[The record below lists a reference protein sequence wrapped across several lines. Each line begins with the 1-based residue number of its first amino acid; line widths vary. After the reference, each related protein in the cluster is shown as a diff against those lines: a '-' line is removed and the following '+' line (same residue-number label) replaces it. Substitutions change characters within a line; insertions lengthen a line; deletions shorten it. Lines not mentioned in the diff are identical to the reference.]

1 MTELKYLKGVGPA
14 REKLLARLGINSL
27 AELLEWYP
35 REYQSRPRIALG
47 QLPGLEERLVQVQAR
62 LQGSISHRRVRK
74 GLDIISGLLTDGQ
87 AYCQCTWFNQV
98 YLKNLLQSNQPL
110 TLVGKFSQRYSS
122 FVADETHFGLVE
134 LPELQPLHNLT
145 AGLTQS
151 AMNKIIAAAL
161 DHVPEDPFSQEFRE
175 HFQLLG
181 LEESLREIHFPTGKQ
196 LEQARERLKFQE
208 LFFHHLAAQLRRQE
222 RRLEDGSSLTM
233 PPDLAH
239 RLEEALGF
247 SLTSGQ
253 LNVIREIGEDL
264 AQTSPMLRL
273 VQGDVGSGKTAVAI
287 FALLVAAVNGQ
298 KGVMMAPTEILAR
311 QHSQVVG
318 RIAGQFGVETV
329 LVTAGLRAAERRDVL
344 AKLAAPGPLIAL
356 GTHALFQEQVTMK
369 DLVLAITDEQHR
381 FGVGQ
386 RLALAEKGLSPHIL
400 VMSATPI
407 PRTLAMSIYGDMEV
421 STIPEKP
428 AGRIPVRT
436 HVVGPERRERVFA
449 FICKEMAAGKKGYIV
464 CPLIDESEA
473 ITAKSLAEYR
483 QLLAKSMPAWIKV
496 GELHGRMSG
505 EEKAAV
511 VAGLK
516 AGEYHVLLSTTVVEV
531 GVDIGNATFI
541 VVENAERYG
550 LAQLHQLRGRVGRNQ
565 EQGWCILIAEGPETQ
580 RLKIME
586 TISDGF
592 QIAREDLILR
602 GPGQLFGKL
611 QHGINEFK
619 IADIIND
626 ARINEKA
633 RQAAQECLEEEQWA
647 NLRARAEVLAEKAR
661 G

>member
-1 MTELKYLKGVGPA
+1 MDLKYLKGVGPA
-14 REKLLARLGINSL
+14 REKLLARLGIHTL
-27 AELLEWYP
+27 EELLEWYP
-35 REYQSRPRIALG
+35 REYQSRPRVALG
-47 QLPGLEERLVQVQAR
+47 QLPGLEERLVQVQGR

-74 GLDIISGLLTDGQ
+74 GLEIISGSLTDGQ
-87 AYCQCTWFNQV
+87 AYCQCTWFNQG
-98 YLKNLLQSNQPL
+98 YLKNLLQGNQPL
-110 TLVGKFSQRYSS
+110 TLVGKVSQRYGS
-122 FVADETHFGLVE
+122 FVADETHLGLVE

-145 AGLTQS
+145 AGLTHS
-151 AMNKIIAAAL
+151 AMNKIISASL
-161 DHVPEDPFSQEFRE
+161 NHCPEDPFSQEFRE
-175 HFQLLG
+175 QFQLLG

-208 LFFHHLAAQLRRQE
+208 LFFHHVAAQLRRRE
-222 RRLEDGSSLTM
+222 RHQSHGTSLAAPT
-233 PPDLAH
+233 DLAH
-239 RLEEALGF
+239 RLEEVLGF
-247 SLTSGQ
+247 AFTPGQ

-264 AQTSPMLRL
+264 AQVSPMLRL
-273 VQGDVGSGKTAVAI
+273 VQGDVGCGKTAVAI
-287 FALLVAAVNGQ
+287 YALLVAALNGQ

-311 QHSQVVG
+311 QHAQVVG
-318 RIAGQFGVETV
+318 KIAQRFGVETV
-329 LVTAGLRAAERRDVL
+329 LLTAAMRAAERRDAL
-344 AKLAAPGPLIAL
+344 AKLAAPGPLVAL
-356 GTHALFQEQVTMK
+356 GTHALFQEQVAIT
-369 DLVLAITDEQHR
+369 DLVVAITDEQHR
-381 FGVGQ
+381 FGVKQ

-428 AGRIPVRT
+428 AGRIPVHT
-436 HVVGPERRERVFA
+436 HVVGPGRRERVFA
-449 FICKEMAAGKKGYIV
+449 FICKEMAAGKRGYIV

-473 ITAKSLAEYR
+473 IAAKSLAEYR
-483 QLLAKSMPAWIKV
+483 QILTQFMPAWVKV

-516 AGEYHVLLSTTVVEV
+516 AGDYHVLLATTVVEV
-531 GVDIGNATFI
+531 GIDIGNATFI
-541 VVENAERYG
+541 LVENAERYG

-586 TISDGF
+586 TVSDGF
-592 QIAREDLILR
+592 EIAREDLKLR

-619 IADIIND
+619 LADIIND
-626 ARINEKA
+626 AQTNEKA
-633 RQAAQECLEEEQWA
+633 RRAAQQCLDEKRWA
-647 NLRARAEVLAEKAR
+647 SLLARAKIFADKAR